1 MPFSRFE
8 KLAPEKRERLLE
20 VAAREFAIHGFA
32 DASINRILEQAQMSK
47 GATYYYFEDKVDL
60 FCTVVGYASDYLLL
74 SHLKVDLG
82 ALTAESFWPTFA
94 ELHRL
99 PLLRAFERP
108 WLFTVISVAAQ
119 VTPSLMKREPL
130 TRLSHQIRTLVMR
143 LIQRGQ
149 ELGVIRTDLPDEL
162 LFSWLHALDHAS
174 DRWLM
179 EHWERL
185 DRADVVRVSDQTVA
199 AMSRA
204 VAPQE
209 GEQEREP

>member
-1 MPFSRFE
+1 M
-8 KLAPEKRERLLE
+8 
-20 VAAREFAIHGFA
+20 HGFA

-60 FCTVVGYASDYLLL
+60 FCTVVRYASDSLQL
-74 SHLKVDLG
+74 SHLEVDL
-82 ALTAESFWPTFA
+82 ATLTAESFWPTFA

-119 VTPSLMKREPL
+119 VSPSLMEREPL
-130 TRLSHQIRTLVMR
+130 ASLAHQIQTLAMR

-162 LFSWLHALDHAS
+162 LFAWLHALDYAS
-174 DRWLM
+174 DHWLM
-179 EHWERL
+179 DHWERL
-185 DRADVVRVSDQTVA
+185 DRADIARISDRTVA
-199 AMSRA
+199 AMSKT
-204 VAPQE
+204 VAP
-209 GEQEREP
+209 